1 MEWAITFD
9 NTTALRGVVDAVSAV
24 TQKVIFKDKV
34 CNLPYSCTH
43 MYYIVVR
50 FLLGTVQTHHCYI
63 IFIATCALTD
73 IAQLLFISSVRKL
86 QAPPHDGR
94 RARCAL

>member
-1 MEWAITFD
+1 M
-9 NTTALRGVVDAVSAV
+9 
-24 TQKVIFKDKV
+24 
-34 CNLPYSCTH
+34 
-43 MYYIVVR
+43 VR

-86 QAPPHDGR
+86 RAPPHDGR
-94 RARCAL
+94 RVRCALWDGVPFPRWRRNRRNVLRSGDLHHMIIPG